1 MPYTDGILVDQAGEN
16 IVYLKVTD
24 DTEEVTYINSD
35 YIVLD
40 GYTVNNLIL
49 GKNETSYLDE
59 TNYITN
65 KSSISLNIS
74 YHNNDE
80 SELLDYT
87 HNLRANF
94 DLPIGSRLTLIDNI
108 NNKVYEHQVATST
121 NIYPFALFKEIGT
134 GTDKPFVESTYYSDG
149 EINEDFTIILDLTN
163 TDISANY
170 DNVVLYMELHDSLGK
185 IVRPTLFNTLK
196 EFNIYSV
203 VNEESSNATLHL
215 STDYAGTPILFNSDS
230 TTEINITTGLD
241 YKYINDFKII
251 DTTFENKEIGLAI
264 KLVDEVGNVVD
275 KHYLKNMIFRV
286 GNNVYYPEQDNII
299 RINLK
304 NGIIDTTNVLTIVTY
319 ENNDDLKEGT
329 YYLKI
334 YNYAS
339 YDGHYYDE
347 LNSTELSVPVN
358 VIDNTP
364 NIPHS
369 FDVVMDDTNRIIT
382 KTEEELSV
390 IFNILFNGELEE
402 PNIRVSLY
410 QKDELTA
417 YNQSYSIIDLEDYI
431 SDDLSTYDEN
441 IYYAIANPI
450 QYDGTVETYN
460 VFELHLLTNNFNNV
474 AYKLV
479 FELYDGNKKIG
490 KIEKYF
496 IVKGSNHEEEN

>member
-1 MPYTDGILVDQAGEN
+1 MN
-16 IVYLKVTD
+16 I
-24 DTEEVTYINSD
+24 
-35 YIVLD
+35 
-40 GYTVNNLIL
+40 
-49 GKNETSYLDE
+49 
-59 TNYITN
+59 
-65 KSSISLNIS
+65 
-74 YHNNDE
+74 
-80 SELLDYT
+80 
-87 HNLRANF
+87 
-94 DLPIGSRLTLIDNI
+94 
-108 NNKVYEHQVATST
+108 
-121 NIYPFALFKEIGT
+121 
-134 GTDKPFVESTYYSDG
+134 
-149 EINEDFTIILDLTN
+149 
-163 TDISANY
+163 
-170 DNVVLYMELHDSLGK
+170 MLH
-185 IVRPTLFNTLK
+185 
-196 EFNIYSV
+196 
-203 VNEESSNATLHL
+203 
-215 STDYAGTPILFNSDS
+215 
-230 TTEINITTGLD
+230 
-241 YKYINDFKII
+241 
-251 DTTFENKEIGLAI
+251 
-264 KLVDEVGNVVD
+264 
-275 KHYLKNMIFRV
+275 MM
-286 GNNVYYPEQDNII
+286 
-299 RINLK
+299 
-304 NGIIDTTNVLTIVTY
+304 
-319 ENNDDLKEGT
+319 
-329 YYLKI
+329 
-334 YNYAS
+334 
-339 YDGHYYDE
+339 HYYD